1 MITTLLAPK
10 PVWLTLFLGNLALAI
25 AVLGGIS
32 AGLDF
37 WALMSLLVQLLL
49 GVMVLTLAVV
59 LTWQDKESATSG
71 LSVII
76 AALVCAHALALVL
89 GSAKGL

>member
-37 WALMSLLVQLLL
+37 GGLMSLLVQLLL

-76 AALVCAHALALVL
+76 AVLVCVHALALVL
-89 GSAKGL
+89 GSAQRL